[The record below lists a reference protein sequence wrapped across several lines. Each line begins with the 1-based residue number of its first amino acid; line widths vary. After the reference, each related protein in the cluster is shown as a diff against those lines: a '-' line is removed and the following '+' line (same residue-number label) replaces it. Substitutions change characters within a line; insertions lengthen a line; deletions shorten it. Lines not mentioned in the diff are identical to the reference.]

1 MTKPISLLKI
11 LFPFIM
17 LFIVSGCSDNLPL
30 DKDISNRS
38 YQLVDQDSS
47 NVMFP
52 HKYEGKTVVMG
63 FIFTNCPDICPMT
76 THNMQQIQEQL
87 KKNEIENVE
96 LVALSFDPLR
106 DTPSVLKE
114 YSNVREIDLSNFS
127 FITGREETIDSLLKM
142 MGVLAISGDTTYT
155 ENNNPV
161 YFYTHTDRI
170 TLIDNNAHVRKEY
183 RGSKINIDEIL
194 NDIKQI
200 GN

>member
-1 MTKPISLLKI
+1 
-11 LFPFIM
+11 M

-38 YQLVDQDSS
+38 YQLVDQDSL

-52 HKYEGKTVVMG
+52 QKYEGKTVVMG

-106 DTPSVLKE
+106 DTPSALKE
-114 YSNVREIDLSNFS
+114 YSNVREIDQSNFN
-127 FITGREETIDSLLKM
+127 FVTGRKETVDSLLKK

-155 ENNNPV
+155 EKNESI

-170 TLIDNNAHVRKEY
+170 TLIYNNAHVRKEY
-183 RGSKINIDEIL
+183 RGSKINIEEII